1 MLDRTKLNLDMSAL
15 GLSGNELEELLME
28 RGIFVELVTG
38 NIIMCMTGIGTTRE
52 HIAKLLEALD
62 DISSG
67 RELTEIKEASAD
79 LITLNLERRGVPE
92 EKEARPLGECAGLVC
107 AVPII
112 PYPPGIPIA
121 CPGEVLTEELIS
133 YVKKLRKMGEKV
145 IGVSS
150 EGEIYVGR

>member
-1 MLDRTKLNLDMSAL
+1 
-15 GLSGNELEELLME
+15 
-28 RGIFVELVTG
+28 
-38 NIIMCMTGIGTTRE
+38 MTGIGTTRE
-52 HIAKLLEALD
+52 HIRKLLEALE

-67 RELTEIKEASAD
+67 RDLTEIKEASAD
-79 LITLNLERRGVPE
+79 LITLNLERRGVPD

-145 IGVSS
+145 IGVSP